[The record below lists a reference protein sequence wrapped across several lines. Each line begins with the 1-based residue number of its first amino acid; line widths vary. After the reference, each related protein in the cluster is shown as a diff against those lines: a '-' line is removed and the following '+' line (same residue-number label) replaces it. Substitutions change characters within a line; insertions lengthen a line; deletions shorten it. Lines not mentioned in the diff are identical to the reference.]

1 MNSLKT
7 KSEIKRNSFL
17 LFAFCFWLI
26 TLRPVF
32 SQSDKKLIRDGNKL
46 FEQKKFSDAEVAYKK
61 SLNKNQK
68 SYEGNFNLGDAY
80 YKEGKFD
87 EAAKQ
92 FQSLN
97 SQKSSD
103 KNQSAALHNLGN
115 TMLQNKKY
123 EESIEAYKQALKMNP
138 KDDDTRYNLAYA
150 QSMLRQQQQ
159 QQQQRQNQDKDKKE
173 DKKEQQQQQQQ
184 QQQEQ
189 KKEERQQQKKQQQQ
203 KKEISKE
210 DAERILQALNNDEK
224 NKHKKAKQVEA
235 AKIDIEKDW

>member
-1 MNSLKT
+1 MRTLKI
-7 KSEIKRNSFL
+7 KSEMKRNSFWL
-17 LFAFCFWLI
+17 LAFGFWLSAI
-26 TLRPVF
+26 QPVL

-80 YKEGKFD
+80 YKQGKYD

-92 FQSLN
+92 FQDLN

-123 EESIEAYKQALKMNP
+123 EESIEAYKQALKANP

-159 QQQQRQNQDKDKKE
+159 QQQQQNQDKDKKD
-173 DKKEQQQQQQQ
+173 DKKDQQQNQQQ

-189 KKEERQQQKKQQQQ
+189 KKEEQKQQQKQQQQ

-224 NKHKKAKQVEA
+224 NKHKKAKQAVA
-235 AKIDIEKDW
+235 ANIDIEKDW